1 MMVINSQPKV
11 YFSSMLRVLLIS
23 LLLLSSIV
31 FSQPNSVLLAEGL
44 ASCAG
49 TYKFAQEI
57 YKNANNDERVKI
69 FQDLSSQYLSA
80 SEASFFLLKDKSI
93 SPRKIAEN
101 NMQKTFNL
109 WIPRFK
115 QLMTEEGRQDK
126 SANNTLL
133 KDLLEDIK
141 LCAIIDKS
149 GKKLLN
155 DYNNYLSKN

>member
-1 MMVINSQPKV
+1 MA
-11 YFSSMLRVLLIS
+11 IS
-23 LLLLSSIV
+23 NNKIYYIFFCVFFVNTKTLSDTK
-31 FSQPNSVLLAEGL
+31 LLADGL

-49 TYKFAQEI
+49 TYTFAQEI
-57 YKNANNDERVKI
+57 YRNANNDERVEM
-69 FQDLSSQYLSA
+69 FENLSSKYLSA
-80 SEASFFLLKDKSI
+80 AEAGYFLLRDESI

-101 NMQKTFNL
+101 NMQKTFNI

-126 SANNTLL
+126 GANNTLL

-141 LCAIIDKS
+141 LCAIIDIS

>member
-1 MMVINSQPKV
+1 MKKLAYLFFLFFSTHVISENSRP
-11 YFSSMLRVLLIS
+11 MADG
-23 LLLLSSIV
+23 LS
-31 FSQPNSVLLAEGL
+31 
-44 ASCAG
+44 SCAG
-49 TYKFAQEI
+49 TYMFAQEI
-57 YKNANNDERVKI
+57 YRNANSDERVQM

-80 SEASFFLLKDKSI
+80 AEASYFLLRDESI

-101 NMQKTFNL
+101 NMQKTFNI

-126 SANNTLL
+126 GANNNLL

-155 DYNNYLSKN
+155 DYNNYLSKKLI

>member
-1 MMVINSQPKV
+1 MS
-11 YFSSMLRVLLIS
+11 LRTIISLIS
-23 LLLLSSIV
+23 FLPLLSYA
-31 FSQPNSVLLAEGL
+31 QLDNSRVLAEGL
-44 ASCAG
+44 SSCAG

-57 YKNANNDERVKI
+57 YTNANNDERVKM

-80 SEASFFLLKDKSI
+80 AEASYFLLKDDSI
-93 SPRKIAEN
+93 SPRKTAEN

-115 QLMTEEGRQDK
+115 KLMTEEGRQDK
-126 SANNTLL
+126 RANNNLL

-141 LCAIIDKS
+141 LCAIIDKA

>member
-1 MMVINSQPKV
+1 MKNI
-11 YFSSMLRVLLIS
+11 LILIS
-23 LLLLSSIV
+23 FIFFPLFV
-31 FSQPNSVLLAEGL
+31 YSQSNNSKALAEGL
-44 ASCAG
+44 SSCAG
-49 TYKFAQEI
+49 TYMFAQEI
-57 YKNANNDERVKI
+57 YRNANNDERVKM
-69 FQDLSSQYLSA
+69 FQDLSSKYLSA
-80 SEASFFLLKDKSI
+80 AEASYFLLSNESI

-101 NMQKTFNL
+101 NMQKTFNI

-115 QLMTEEGRQDK
+115 QLMTEEGSQDK
-126 SANNTLL
+126 GANNTLL

>member
-1 MMVINSQPKV
+1 MNKV
-11 YFSSMLRVLLIS
+11 A
-23 LLLLSSIV
+23 SIV
-31 FSQPNSVLLAEGL
+31 FLFLSTNAISDNLRSMADGL
-44 ASCAG
+44 SSCAG
-49 TYKFAQEI
+49 TYMFAQEI
-57 YKNANNDERVKI
+57 YKNANNYERVKM
-69 FQDLSSQYLSA
+69 FQDFSSQYLSA
-80 SEASFFLLKDKSI
+80 AEASYFLLRDESI

-101 NMQKTFNL
+101 NMQKTFNM

-126 SANNTLL
+126 GANKTLL

-149 GKKLLN
+149 GKKFLN

>member
-1 MMVINSQPKV
+1 MKPKF
-11 YFSSMLRVLLIS
+11 YFIY
-23 LLLLSSIV
+23 IV
-31 FSQPNSVLLAEGL
+31 FLPLLAYSQSDNSKALAEGL
-44 ASCAG
+44 SSCAG
-49 TYKFAQEI
+49 TYMFAQEI
-57 YKNANNDERVKI
+57 YRNANNDERVKM

-80 SEASFFLLKDKSI
+80 SEASYYLLKDDSI
-93 SPRKIAEN
+93 SPRKIAED
-101 NMQKTFNL
+101 NMQKTFNM

-115 QLMTEEGRQDK
+115 QLLTEEGRQDK
-126 SANNTLL
+126 GANKTLL

>member
-1 MMVINSQPKV
+1 MKFRSLFLFITATLYQNSFANNYLP
-11 YFSSMLRVLLIS
+11 LADG
-23 LLLLSSIV
+23 LS
-31 FSQPNSVLLAEGL
+31 
-44 ASCAG
+44 SCAG
-49 TYKFAQEI
+49 TYMFAQEI
-57 YKNANNDERVKI
+57 YRNANNDERVKM

-80 SEASFFLLKDKSI
+80 SEASYFLLKDETI
-93 SPRKIAEN
+93 SPRKVAEK
-101 NMQKTFNL
+101 NMQETFNM

-126 SANNTLL
+126 GANNTLL

-141 LCAIIDKS
+141 LCAIIDES

>member
-1 MMVINSQPKV
+1 MKPKF
-11 YFSSMLRVLLIS
+11 YFI
-23 LLLLSSIV
+23 SIV
-31 FSQPNSVLLAEGL
+31 FLPLLAYSQSDNSKALAEGL
-44 ASCAG
+44 SSCAG
-49 TYKFAQEI
+49 TYMFAQEI
-57 YKNANNDERVKI
+57 YRNANNDERVKM

-80 SEASFFLLKDKSI
+80 SEASYYLLKDDSI
-93 SPRKIAEN
+93 SPRKIAED
-101 NMQKTFNL
+101 NMQKTFNM

-115 QLMTEEGRQDK
+115 QLLTEEGRQDRG
-126 SANNTLL
+126 ANKTLL

>member
-1 MMVINSQPKV
+1 VQSKFYFISIFFVPLLVYSQSNNSKA
-11 YFSSMLRVLLIS
+11 LADG
-23 LLLLSSIV
+23 LS
-31 FSQPNSVLLAEGL
+31 
-44 ASCAG
+44 SCAG
-49 TYKFAQEI
+49 TYMFAQEI
-57 YKNANNDERVKI
+57 YRNANNDERVKM

-80 SEASFFLLKDKSI
+80 SEASYYLLKDDSI

-101 NMQKTFNL
+101 NMQKTFNM

-126 SANNTLL
+126 GANNTLL

-149 GKKLLN
+149 GKKLLD
-155 DYNNYLSKN
+155 DYKNYLSKN

>member
-1 MMVINSQPKV
+1 MA
-11 YFSSMLRVLLIS
+11 IS
-23 LLLLSSIV
+23 NNKIYYIFFCIFFVNTKTLSDTK
-31 FSQPNSVLLAEGL
+31 LLADGL

-49 TYKFAQEI
+49 TYTFAQEI
-57 YKNANNDERVKI
+57 YRNANNDGRVEM
-69 FQDLSSQYLSA
+69 FENLSSKYLSA
-80 SEASFFLLKDKSI
+80 AEAGYFLLRDESI

-101 NMQKTFNL
+101 NMQKTFNM

-126 SANNTLL
+126 GANNTLL

-141 LCAIIDKS
+141 LCAIIDIS

>member
-1 MMVINSQPKV
+1 MQKI
-11 YFSSMLRVLLIS
+11 LILIS
-23 LLLLSSIV
+23 FIFFPLFVYSQSNNSHALADGLS
-31 FSQPNSVLLAEGL
+31 
-44 ASCAG
+44 SCAG
-49 TYKFAQEI
+49 TYMFAQEI
-57 YKNANNDERVKI
+57 YRNANNDERVKM
-69 FQDLSSQYLSA
+69 FQDLSSKYLSA
-80 SEASFFLLKDKSI
+80 AEASYFLLSNESI

-101 NMQKTFNL
+101 NMQKTFNI

-126 SANNTLL
+126 GANNTLL

-149 GKKLLN
+149 GKKILN

>member
-1 MMVINSQPKV
+1 MSKKLFVCLT
-11 YFSSMLRVLLIS
+11 FLS
-23 LLLLSSIV
+23 LQV
-31 FSQPNSVLLAEGL
+31 FSQPNSVALAEGL

-49 TYKFAQEI
+49 TYKFALEI
-57 YKNANNDERVKI
+57 YKNANNDERVNM

-80 SEASFFLLKDKSI
+80 AEASYFLLGAESI

-101 NMQKTFNL
+101 NMQKTFKM

-126 SANNTLL
+126 GANNTLL

-149 GKKLLN
+149 GKKLVN

>member
-1 MMVINSQPKV
+1 MKPKF
-11 YFSSMLRVLLIS
+11 YFI
-23 LLLLSSIV
+23 SIV
-31 FSQPNSVLLAEGL
+31 FLPLLAYSQSNNSKALAEGL
-44 ASCAG
+44 SSCAG
-49 TYKFAQEI
+49 TYMFAQEI
-57 YKNANNDERVKI
+57 YRNANNDERVKM

-80 SEASFFLLKDKSI
+80 SEASYYLLKDDSI
-93 SPRKIAEN
+93 SPRKIAED
-101 NMQKTFNL
+101 NMQKTFNM

-115 QLMTEEGRQDK
+115 QLLTEEGRQDK
-126 SANNTLL
+126 GANKTLL

>member
-1 MMVINSQPKV
+1 MQNI
-11 YFSSMLRVLLIS
+11 FILIS
-23 LLLLSSIV
+23 FIFFPL
-31 FSQPNSVLLAEGL
+31 FAYSQSNNSKALAEGL
-44 ASCAG
+44 SSCAG
-49 TYKFAQEI
+49 TYMFAQEI
-57 YKNANNDERVKI
+57 YRNANNDERVKM
-69 FQDLSSQYLSA
+69 FQDLSSKYLSA
-80 SEASFFLLKDKSI
+80 AEASYFLLSNESI

-101 NMQKTFNL
+101 NMQKTFNI

-126 SANNTLL
+126 GANNTLL

-149 GKKLLN
+149 GKKILN

>member
-1 MMVINSQPKV
+1 MLLYYIFMKFLSFFIVLITGTFVHALENSKTLGDG
-11 YFSSMLRVLLIS
+11 FS
-23 LLLLSSIV
+23 
-31 FSQPNSVLLAEGL
+31 
-44 ASCAG
+44 SCAG
-49 TYKFAQEI
+49 TYMFAQEI

-80 SEASFFLLKDKSI
+80 AEASYFLLKDESI

-101 NMQKTFNL
+101 NMQKTFNM
-109 WIPRFK
+109 WNPRFK

-126 SANNTLL
+126 AANNTLL